1 MWENILRVF
10 GQIHEENIFVTIV
23 KNDLIME
30 VNEYNMV
37 FSFSFSLNMLFSIDG
52 IAKITI
58 SSSSIGIV
66 HGRQL
71 AK

>member
-1 MWENILRVF
+1 MGEQPKSVF

-37 FSFSFSLNMLFSIDG
+37 FSFSFSLNMLFSINLG
-52 IAKITI
+52 WEKK
-58 SSSSIGIV
+58 G
-66 HGRQL
+66 GR
-71 AK
+71 KRNKS